1 MAPLGF
7 PPEVI
12 SEGHP
17 LTRRLVYFSILHT
30 DSAPKFFQ
38 IPISPRIL

>member
-17 LTRRLVYFSILHT
+17 LRLVYFSTLHT

-38 IPISPRIL
+38 IPISPQIL